1 LDRQYVIGCLGTKY
15 CWALSER
22 PWPRRRKKIGAMS
35 ISNLNLVKILH
46 NLLKVLILVA
56 YVIKNIRQWFRK
68 EVVVCLY
75 IIHLSLNIL
84 KYLLIFPN

>member
-1 LDRQYVIGCLGTKY
+1 MNGHGR
-15 CWALSER
+15 EEE
-22 PWPRRRKKIGAMS
+22 KKIGAMS